1 MDPTL
6 AAMFSADIAKSLAAQ
21 NTLLLQDHRLLS
33 EVAMGQLL
41 VGLTEGYNT
50 GARVPTTLAM
60 GDAAGAI
67 KAA

>member
-6 AAMFSADIAKSLAAQ
+6 AAMFSADLAKSLAAQ
-21 NTLLLQDHRLLS
+21 NTLLLLDHRALGGLL
-33 EVAMGQLL
+33 AGQLL
-41 VGLTEGYNT
+41 NANGMSTNLA
-50 GARVPTTLAM
+50 ARTPTTLSS